1 MVLYNCNKCGREFG
15 RKSTFDFHINRK
27 FSCVKIESNKNPITY
42 TELKNKNEELKDEIK
57 QIQNL
62 TDNNIELQNTIKTL
76 EDKISK
82 ANYKKTLFF
91 YNFNN

>member
-27 FSCVKIESNKNPITY
+27 FSCVKIEPNKNPITY
-42 TELKNKNEELKDEIK
+42 TELKNKNEELKDEI
-57 QIQNL
+57 
-62 TDNNIELQNTIKTL
+62 
-76 EDKISK
+76 SK

-91 YNFNN
+91 YNFNKYKT